1 MVEGTVYL
9 SSGQTVVLYAGDMLT
24 ALKMAT
30 GTYHGL
36 AIRMD
41 FKTMEVSNT
50 DGREEDVHAEDHRQR
65 CIS

>member
-9 SSGQTVVLYAGDMLT
+9 SSGQTVTLYAGDMLT

-36 AIRMD
+36 ARRME
-41 FKTMEVSNT
+41 FKTLKEGCT
-50 DGREEDVHAEDHRQR
+50 DGGETNVHAEDHRQR
-65 CIS
+65 CIP